1 MKKVLFFTVALSLI
15 ATAAMAHDV
24 TGRFGLGFVS
34 SNAPVGGRY
43 WLNEKVGIDGGI
55 GFSSMDAGDETVSNF
70 VLNAGVPFIF
80 NAMGDRVNFLIR
92 PGIEFTTGDFAVNNQ
107 KGTVIAL
114 SGALEFEVFVTDD
127 FSVSAAHGLAIMM
140 DSPDEGD
147 STTDFG
153 LFGNNWTSFGFHYYL
168 KNN

>member
-34 SNAPVGGRY
+34 TDAPVGGRY
-43 WLNEKVGIDGGI
+43 WMSEKMGIDAGI
-55 GFSSMDAGDETVSNF
+55 GFSSQDLGEETATAF

-80 NAMGDRVNFLIR
+80 NAAADRVNFLIR
-92 PGIEFTTGDFAVNNQ
+92 PGIKFSSFETYTQ
-107 KGTVIAL
+107 IEL

-127 FSVSAAHGLAIMM
+127 FSVSAAHGVAIDMT
-140 DSPDEGD
+140 SPDEGD
-147 STTDFG
+147 SATDFG
-153 LFGNNWTSFGFHYYL
+153 LFGNNWTGFGFHYYL
-168 KNN
+168 KSK

>member
-24 TGRFGLGFVS
+24 TGRMGLGFVS
-34 SNAPVGGRY
+34 TDAPVGLRY
-43 WLNEKVGIDGGI
+43 WVNEKIGIDAGI
-55 GFSSMDAGDETVSNF
+55 GFQSEEVFTGVGDETESQTTF
-70 VLNAGVPFIF
+70 VLNGGVPFIF
-80 NAMGDRVNFLIR
+80 NAMADRVNFLLR
-92 PGIEFTTGDFAVNNQ
+92 PGLQFTSYEGGTGIELT
-107 KGTVIAL
+107 
-114 SGALEFEVFVTDD
+114 GALEFEVFVTDD

-168 KNN
+168 KNK

>member
-34 SNAPVGGRY
+34 TDAPVGGRY
-43 WLNEKVGIDGGI
+43 WINEKVGIDVGI
-55 GFSSMDAGDETVSNF
+55 GFLSEDMGEETESTF
-70 VLNAGVPFIF
+70 VLNGGVPFIF
-80 NAMGDRVNFLIR
+80 NAMADRVNFLIR
-92 PGIEFTTGDFAVNNQ
+92 PGIQFASYEV
-107 KGTVIAL
+107 GTAIDL
-114 SGALEFEVFVTDD
+114 TGALEFEVFVTDD

-153 LFGNNWTSFGFHYYL
+153 LLGSNWTSFGFR
-168 KNN
+168 

>member
-34 SNAPVGGRY
+34 TDAPVGVRY
-43 WLNEKVGIDGGI
+43 WMNEKIGIDAGI
-55 GFSSMDAGDETVSNF
+55 GFSSFDGGSETYSDF
-70 VLNAGVPFIF
+70 VLNAGVPIIF

-92 PGIEFTTGDFAVNNQ
+92 PGIQFTTGDMAVGGE
-107 KGTVIAL
+107 KGTDIQI

-127 FSVSAAHGLAIMM
+127 FSVSAAHGLMIDML
-140 DSPDEGD
+140 SPDVGD
-147 STTDFG
+147 SRTNFG
-153 LFGNNWTSFGFHYYL
+153 LFGDNWTNFGFHYYL
-168 KNN
+168 KNK

>member
-24 TGRFGLGFVS
+24 TGRMGLGFVS
-34 SNAPVGGRY
+34 TDAPVGLRY
-43 WLNEKVGIDGGI
+43 WVNEKIGIDGGI
-55 GFSSMDAGDETVSNF
+55 GFSSQDLGEETATSF

-80 NAMGDRVNFLIR
+80 NAAGDRVNFLIR
-92 PGIEFTTGDFAVNNQ
+92 PGLKYSSFETYSQIE
-107 KGTVIAL
+107 L

-127 FSVSAAHGLAIMM
+127 FSVSAAHGIAIDMTN
-140 DSPDEGD
+140 PDDENLD

-168 KNN
+168 KNK